1 MDSNLN
7 MKIIEDMMYS
17 ARKEVKDNGAYFLL
31 WGWLVFIAAMG
42 QVIIHWLGY
51 DNNTIAV
58 GSHVNIAMGGITWL
72 ILMPLGGIL
81 SVIISRRQ
89 QREEK
94 VKTWFDDVMKYLW
107 ISFGVVLFIILFA
120 MGYLNVN
127 LYPVVIALYGLGLF
141 VTGGILKFKPLI
153 IGGIVCWVL
162 AMVSLFVTSEY
173 STICLA
179 LSVLIGYIIPGYI
192 LKKQS
197 GEKERSH
204 VQAA

>member
-1 MDSNLN
+1 MDSNAN

-17 ARKEVKDNGAYFLL
+17 ARREVKDNGAFFLL

-42 QVIIHWLGY
+42 QMIIHWLGY
-51 DNNTIAV
+51 GQNTIAL
-58 GSHVNIAMGGITWL
+58 GSNVKIEMDGITWL

-81 SVIISRRQ
+81 SVLISRKQ
-89 QREEK
+89 QKEEE

-107 ISFGVVLFIILFA
+107 ISFVVVLLIVLFT

-141 VTGGILKFKPLI
+141 VTGGILKFRPLI
-153 IGGIVCWVL
+153 IGGVICWVL
-162 AMVSLFVTSEY
+162 AMVSLFVTPEY
-173 STICLA
+173 ATLCLA

-192 LKKQS
+192 LKRQS
-197 GEKERSH
+197 GEKERSY